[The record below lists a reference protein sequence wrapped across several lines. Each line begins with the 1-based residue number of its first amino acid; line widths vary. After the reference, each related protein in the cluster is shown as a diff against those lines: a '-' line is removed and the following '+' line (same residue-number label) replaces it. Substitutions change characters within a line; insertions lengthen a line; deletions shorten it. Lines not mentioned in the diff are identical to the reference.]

1 MTNRVTPLD
10 DNIYIRQ
17 IQHVLERNNIMT
29 NKKQFDVLA
38 IDPTTGRET
47 TFRSVSADRLF
58 TNEHGET
65 RYRYN
70 HHYTD
75 VETIS
80 VTEIPQAKLDAE
92 LAYFTKYGT
101 KGE

>member
-1 MTNRVTPLD
+1 
-10 DNIYIRQ
+10 
-17 IQHVLERNNIMT
+17 MT

-38 IDPTTGRET
+38 IDPNTGRET

-70 HHYTD
+70 HHYTCELVRTLD

>member
-1 MTNRVTPLD
+1 MTT
-10 DNIYIRQ
+10 
-17 IQHVLERNNIMT
+17 
-29 NKKQFDVLA
+29 KKHFDVLA

-47 TFRSVSADRLF
+47 TFKTVSEDSLF

-80 VTEIPQAKLDAE
+80 VTEVSQARLDAE
-92 LAYFTKYGT
+92 RAYFTKYGT
-101 KGE
+101 ACE

>member
-1 MTNRVTPLD
+1 MTTK
-10 DNIYIRQ
+10 
-17 IQHVLERNNIMT
+17 E
-29 NKKQFDVLA
+29 FDVLA
-38 IDPTTGRET
+38 IHPVTNRET
-47 TFRSVSADRLF
+47 TFRDVSADSLF

-80 VTEIPQAKLDAE
+80 VTEVSQARLDAE
-92 LAYFTKYGT
+92 RAYFEKYGT
-101 KGE
+101 ANE

>member
-1 MTNRVTPLD
+1 MTRK
-10 DNIYIRQ
+10 
-17 IQHVLERNNIMT
+17 E
-29 NKKQFDVLA
+29 FDVLA
-38 IDPTTGRET
+38 IHPVTNRET
-47 TFRSVSADRLF
+47 RFLNVSADSLF

-80 VTEIPQAKLDAE
+80 VTEVTQARLDAE
-92 LAYFTKYGT
+92 RAYFTKYGT
-101 KGE
+101 ACE

>member
-1 MTNRVTPLD
+1 
-10 DNIYIRQ
+10 
-17 IQHVLERNNIMT
+17 MT

-101 KGE
+101 KGEQNE

>member
-1 MTNRVTPLD
+1 MTRK
-10 DNIYIRQ
+10 
-17 IQHVLERNNIMT
+17 E
-29 NKKQFDVLA
+29 FDVLA

-47 TFRSVSADRLF
+47 RFLNVSADSLF

-80 VTEIPQAKLDAE
+80 VTEVPQSYMDSMAR
-92 LAYFTKYGT
+92 YFEKYGT
-101 KGE
+101 ANE

>member
-1 MTNRVTPLD
+1 MTN
-10 DNIYIRQ
+10 Q
-17 IQHVLERNNIMT
+17 KH
-29 NKKQFDVLA
+29 FDVLA

-47 TFRSVSADRLF
+47 TFRSVSADSLF

-80 VTEIPQAKLDAE
+80 VTEVPQSKMDSMAR
-92 LAYFTKYGT
+92 YFEKYGT
-101 KGE
+101 ANE

>member
-1 MTNRVTPLD
+1 
-10 DNIYIRQ
+10 
-17 IQHVLERNNIMT
+17 MT

-70 HHYTD
+70 HRYTE

>member
-1 MTNRVTPLD
+1 MTRK
-10 DNIYIRQ
+10 
-17 IQHVLERNNIMT
+17 E
-29 NKKQFDVLA
+29 FDVLA

-47 TFRSVSADRLF
+47 RFLNVSADSLF

-70 HHYTD
+70 HHYND

-80 VTEIPQAKLDAE
+80 VTEVSQARLDAE
-92 LAYFTKYGT
+92 RAYFEKYGT
-101 KGE
+101 ANE

>member
-1 MTNRVTPLD
+1 MTT
-10 DNIYIRQ
+10 
-17 IQHVLERNNIMT
+17 
-29 NKKQFDVLA
+29 KKHFDVLA

-47 TFRSVSADRLF
+47 TFRSVSADSLF

-80 VTEIPQAKLDAE
+80 VTEVPQAKMDAM
-92 LAYFTKYGT
+92 ARYFEKYGT
-101 KGE
+101 ANE